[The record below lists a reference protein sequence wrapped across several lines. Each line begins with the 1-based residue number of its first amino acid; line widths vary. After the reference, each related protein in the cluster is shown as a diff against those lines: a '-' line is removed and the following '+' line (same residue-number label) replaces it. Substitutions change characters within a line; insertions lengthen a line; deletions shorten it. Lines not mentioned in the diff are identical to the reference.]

1 MSNLNKYMILLISG
15 LSIFLLYP
23 MTSVTQSSFAQNNQG
38 IVISVANS
46 SFVPLTNTDA
56 NQVRVNVEYT
66 LEDQAIENELINAV
80 MKVYAP
86 NGSLVKTTSTPNGF
100 TARSDGVEALKT
112 TFHDKSM
119 QSVLANITFTDA
131 TKRTLLSNVLT
142 VNLDLEEAPVS
153 PTSPTGPGSLSGN
166 TSSIEN

>member
-1 MSNLNKYMILLISG
+1 
-15 LSIFLLYP
+15 LYP
-23 MTSVTQSSFAQNNQG
+23 PTSVTQSSFAQNNQG

-66 LEDQAIENELINAV
+66 TEDQAIENELINAV

-86 NGSLVKTTSTPNGF
+86 NGSLVKTTSIPSGF
-100 TARSDGVEALKT
+100 TAQSDGVEVLKT
-112 TFHDKSM
+112 TFQDKSM
-119 QSVLANITFTDA
+119 QSVLANITFTDS
-131 TKRTLLSNVLT
+131 TKRTPLSNVIT
-142 VNLDLEEAPVS
+142 VNLDLEEAP
-153 PTSPTGPGSLSGN
+153 TSPSSLSGN